1 MTEIVTDPASDLF
14 YKDYTKWVKGL
25 RHFLFTQILPRA
37 LPEKNMNR
45 DLYANILISEEAMT
59 IWIICFTD
67 QSVDRNPGNN
77 YQQLE
82 ILGDRQL
89 ESIFSSFVINLFPKI
104 SESLLTELK
113 QTYLSK
119 NKQKDVSNLL
129 GLNKW
134 IRTNF
139 DNTIHTSEDLLE
151 ALFGALFKIGETY
164 IGKGNGYALATNL
177 VSNLYH
183 DLEIDPNLIL
193 LKALTQ
199 VKEISE
205 KLGWGQKQPQKFDAD
220 EFGVVQNIEDE
231 SDDYKWSL
239 TLKLTKNARNFIEKI
254 LNKPI
259 LNGGIIASKVS
270 SNKESVVNMSYE
282 EALKNLKD
290 LYGVDYDWASKYTK
304 TELDDLIK
312 SIANN
317 RMQQDKLV
325 SAYFPK
331 ITKSENKQFL
341 QFVGI
346 DGNSKHI
353 ILSSIIGDFKEP
365 LINLKTFA
373 IKLYS
378 NNGKYDASQPIVYDP
393 NY

>member
-1 MTEIVTDPASDLF
+1 MSEVVIDPASDLF
-14 YKDYTKWVKGL
+14 YKDYAKWVNGL
-25 RHFLFTQILPRA
+25 RHFLFTKIIPRA
-37 LPEKNMNR
+37 LPNNNKNR

-119 NKQKDVSNLL
+119 NKQKDVSNKLE
-129 GLNKW
+129 LNKW
-134 IRTNF
+134 IRSNF

-177 VSNLYH
+177 VANLYY
-183 DLEIDPNLIL
+183 DLEIDPDAIL

-205 KLGWGQKQPQKFDAD
+205 KLGWGQKQPQKFDQD

-231 SDDYKWSL
+231 SDEYKWSL
-239 TLKLTKNARNFIEKI
+239 TLKLTKNARNFIEKT
-254 LNKPI
+254 LGKPI

-282 EALKNLKD
+282 EALKNLKL
-290 LYGVDYDWASKYTK
+290 LYGVDYDWASKYSK
-304 TELDDLIK
+304 TELDQLIK

-317 RMQQDKLV
+317 RMKQDKLV

-346 DGNSKHI
+346 DDTSNHI

-378 NNGKYDASQPIVYDP
+378 NNGKYDPSQPIVYDP